1 MNIEILINKENVLD
15 KNYIPSNLIETDQNE
30 NNFHNFVNPT
40 LKPMICKEIYPYF
53 LKIQE
58 DMKRLGLNIIID
70 SGYRSYDYQQEIWD
84 QNVATKG
91 LEETKKF
98 VAPPG
103 ESEHQTGL
111 AFDMAVIRNNQ
122 FIDGITEDFDEFKWM
137 INHSYK
143 YGFILRYPKGK
154 ESITGYNFEPWHFR
168 FVGIRLA
175 YIIHEFNITLEE
187 YYEKKEYYDDNIQN
201 KVFTKS

>member
-53 LKIQE
+53 LKMQE

-70 SGYRSYDYQQEIWD
+70 SGYRSYDYQQKIWD

-103 ESEHQTGL
+103 GSEHQTGL

-187 YYEKKEYYDDNIQN
+187 YYEKKEFYDDNIQN